1 MGWVLPSNRMSGGIL
16 GCGEMLG
23 RAVHGIELS
32 SVVLLATQILLK
44 VLLLLM
50 QYGADTP
57 AVRL

>member
-1 MGWVLPSNRMSGGIL
+1 MSGGIL